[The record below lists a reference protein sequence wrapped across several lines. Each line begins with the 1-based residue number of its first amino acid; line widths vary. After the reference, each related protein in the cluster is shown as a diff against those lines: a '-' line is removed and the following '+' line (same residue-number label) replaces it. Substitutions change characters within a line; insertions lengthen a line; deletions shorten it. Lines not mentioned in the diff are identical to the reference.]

1 MCLFWHILFCCTK
14 IRLSQAYALLFS
26 IFCTSRHTNLIIYK
40 VHFRSYIDDK
50 MILSAEIVNP
60 FWERS
65 QPFLRKEVNL
75 FCGKGQ
81 PFLWKRS
88 TLFEKRSTL
97 FEKKVNPFCGK
108 GQPFLRKRLT
118 LFERKV
124 NPFYGKGQLLCKNS
138 STLFKKQSSEC
149 NKAYTILAFNFFSF
163 PLSELCLIFLLFG
176 FLTFASLIHLFTF
189 FFFYLWISVLSRF
202 FLLLLC
208 TRDLKLIKT
217 YE

>member
-1 MCLFWHILFCCTK
+1 
-14 IRLSQAYALLFS
+14 
-26 IFCTSRHTNLIIYK
+26 
-40 VHFRSYIDDK
+40 

-65 QPFLRKEVNL
+65 QSFLRKRSTFFGKKVNP
-75 FCGKGQ
+75 FWEKGQ

-88 TLFEKRSTL
+88 TFFEK
-97 FEKKVNPFCGK
+97 
-108 GQPFLRKRLT
+108 
-118 LFERKV
+118 KV

-138 STLFKKQSSEC
+138 LTLFKKQSSEC